1 MFMYLTKI
9 HLDCL
14 CHVVARFSCFKIW
27 STIISFFQSFF
38 VGCVSSLHKKIFY
51 IFRCTW
57 EIKYYILNFLYFSE
71 HSLYALV
78 ASEHLSASAQWR
90 TFVII
95 REMNAT
101 NLMASIPRANKDVI
115 SHINIVVKHI
125 FFIFTKR

>member
-1 MFMYLTKI
+1 MHLGDKI
-9 HLDCL
+9 LY
-14 CHVVARFSCFKIW
+14 FK
-27 STIISFFQSFF
+27 
-38 VGCVSSLHKKIFY
+38 
-51 IFRCTW
+51 
-57 EIKYYILNFLYFSE
+57 FLYFSE

-95 REMNAT
+95 REVNAT

-125 FFIFTKR
+125 FFIFTKRKYAAFTEYEFSVISMNNEKSVCKFLGLCPSHFMLWQRIINL

>member
-1 MFMYLTKI
+1 MHLGDKI
-9 HLDCL
+9 LY
-14 CHVVARFSCFKIW
+14 FK
-27 STIISFFQSFF
+27 
-38 VGCVSSLHKKIFY
+38 
-51 IFRCTW
+51 
-57 EIKYYILNFLYFSE
+57 FLYFSE

-115 SHINIVVKHI
+115 SHINIVVKKYVY
-125 FFIFTKR
+125 FILR